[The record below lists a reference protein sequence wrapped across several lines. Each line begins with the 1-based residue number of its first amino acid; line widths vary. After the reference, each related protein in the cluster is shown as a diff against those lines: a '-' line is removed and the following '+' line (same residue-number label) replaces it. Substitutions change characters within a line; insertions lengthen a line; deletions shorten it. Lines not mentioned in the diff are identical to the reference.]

1 MDLNK
6 LKFYIN
12 QKKEAETYLNS
23 FKGYIMSLIRQAR
36 KKYYIHNK
44 NTNED
49 NMKDLDRVIDINSTS
64 TIINVNI
71 IDNDLKIIIQ
81 TDYYDWEDNL
91 TEDEYDYYIPLS
103 AIKDET
109 LFNLWFIGQ
118 LKKEKEIYQKRNDA
132 KDMQEYLRLKKK
144 FGK

>member
-1 MDLNK
+1 
-6 LKFYIN
+6 
-12 QKKEAETYLNS
+12 
-23 FKGYIMSLIRQAR
+23 
-36 KKYYIHNK
+36 
-44 NTNED
+44 
-49 NMKDLDRVIDINSTS
+49 MKDLDRVIDINSTS
-64 TIINVNI
+64 TIINVDI

-91 TEDEYDYYIPLS
+91 TEDEYDYYIPLP

-109 LFNLWFIGQ
+109 SFNLWFIDQ
-118 LKKEKEIYQKRNDA
+118 LKKEKELYQKRNDA

>member
-49 NMKDLDRVIDINSTS
+49 NMKDLDRVININSTS
-64 TIINVNI
+64 TILDINI
-71 IDNDLKIIIQ
+71 INNELEVHIE
-81 TDYYDWEDNL
+81 TDDFDWEDNL
-91 TEDEYDYYIPLS
+91 IEEEFTYYIPLS
-103 AIKDET
+103 AIKDEIS
-109 LFNLWFIGQ
+109 FNSWFIN
-118 LKKEKEIYQKRNDA
+118 KMKNEKLRYQKRNDA

>member
-36 KKYYIHNK
+36 KKYYICNK

-49 NMKDLDRVIDINSTS
+49 NMKDLDRVININSTS
-64 TIINVNI
+64 TILNINI
-71 IDNDLKIIIQ
+71 INNELEVHIE
-81 TDYYDWEDNL
+81 TDDFDWEDNL
-91 TEDEYDYYIPLS
+91 IEEEYDYYIPLF

-109 LFNLWFIGQ
+109 SFNMWFIN
-118 LKKEKEIYQKRNDA
+118 KMKNEKLRYQKRNDA

>member
-6 LKFYIN
+6 LKIYIN
-12 QKKEAETYLNS
+12 QKKEVETYFNS
-23 FKGYIMSLIRQAR
+23 FKSYIMSLIRLAR

-64 TIINVNI
+64 TIINVDI

-81 TDYYDWEDNL
+81 TDNYDWEDNL

-103 AIKDET
+103 AIKDENS
-109 LFNLWFIGQ
+109 FNLWFISQ
-118 LKKEKEIYQKRNDA
+118 LKKEKEMYQKRNDA

>member
-12 QKKEAETYLNS
+12 QKKEAETHINN
-23 FKGYIMSLIRQAR
+23 FKNYIMSLIRKAR
-36 KKYYIHNK
+36 EKYYIHNK

-64 TIINVNI
+64 TILNVQI

-81 TDYYDWEDNL
+81 TDNYDWEDNL
-91 TEDEYDYYIPLS
+91 TEDEYEYYIPLF

-109 LFNLWFIGQ
+109 SFNSWFISQ
-118 LKKEKEIYQKRNDA
+118 LKRKKELYQKRNDA
-132 KDMQEYLRLKKK
+132 RDMKEYLRLKKK
-144 FGK
+144 FEK

>member
-12 QKKEAETYLNS
+12 QKKEAETYINN
-23 FKGYIMSLIRQAR
+23 FKNYIMSLIRQAR

-49 NMKDLDRVIDINSTS
+49 NMKDLDRVININSTS
-64 TIINVNI
+64 TILNINI
-71 IDNDLKIIIQ
+71 INNELEVHIE
-81 TDYYDWEDNL
+81 TDDFDWEDNL
-91 TEDEYDYYIPLS
+91 IEEEFTYYIPLF
-103 AIKDET
+103 AIKNET
-109 LFNLWFIGQ
+109 SFNSWFISQ
-118 LKKEKEIYQKRNDA
+118 LKRKKELYQKRNDA

>member
-12 QKKEAETYLNS
+12 QKKEAEIYLNS

-36 KKYYIHNK
+36 KKYYIYNK

-49 NMKDLDRVIDINSTS
+49 NMNDLDRVININSTS
-64 TIINVNI
+64 TILDINI
-71 IDNDLKIIIQ
+71 INNELEVHIE
-81 TDYYDWEDNL
+81 TDDFDWEDNL
-91 TEDEYDYYIPLS
+91 IEEEFTYYIPLS
-103 AIKDET
+103 AIKDEIS
-109 LFNLWFIGQ
+109 FNLWFIN
-118 LKKEKEIYQKRNDA
+118 KMKNEKLRYQKRNDA
-132 KDMQEYLRLKKK
+132 EDMQEYLRLKKK

>member
-23 FKGYIMSLIRQAR
+23 FKSYIMSLIRQAR

-49 NMKDLDRVIDINSTS
+49 NMNDLDRVININSTS
-64 TIINVNI
+64 TILNINI
-71 IDNDLKIIIQ
+71 INNELEVHIE
-81 TDYYDWEDNL
+81 TDDFDWEDNL
-91 TEDEYDYYIPLS
+91 IEEEFTYYIPLS
-103 AIKDET
+103 AIKDEIS
-109 LFNLWFIGQ
+109 FNSWFIN
-118 LKKEKEIYQKRNDA
+118 KMKNEKLRYQKRNDA

>member
-23 FKGYIMSLIRQAR
+23 FKSYIMSLIRQAR

-49 NMKDLDRVIDINSTS
+49 NMKDLDRVININSTS
-64 TIINVNI
+64 TILNINI
-71 IDNDLKIIIQ
+71 IDNELEVHIE
-81 TDYYDWEDNL
+81 TDDFDWEDNL
-91 TEDEYDYYIPLS
+91 IEEEFTYYIPLS
-103 AIKDET
+103 AIKDEIS
-109 LFNLWFIGQ
+109 FNSWFIN
-118 LKKEKEIYQKRNDA
+118 KMKNEKLRYQKRNDA

>member
-12 QKKEAETYLNS
+12 QRKEAEIYINN
-23 FKGYIMSLIRQAR
+23 FKNYIMSLIRQAR

-64 TIINVNI
+64 TIFHIDIINNE
-71 IDNDLKIIIQ
+71 LKVCIQ
-81 TDYYDWEDNL
+81 TDNWDWEDNL
-91 TEDEYDYYIPLS
+91 TEDEYEYYIPLS

-109 LFNLWFIGQ
+109 SFNSWFISQ
-118 LKKEKEIYQKRNDA
+118 LKRKKELYQKRNDA